1 MNDPDR
7 GVRIDQ
13 FMVTARWMLA
23 LIGLLIVVI
32 FVVTVGSITD
42 ARKQTLDAITD
53 LRKQVDQLKSENHWS
68 LQDRADLHQSYGEIR
83 EALKRL
89 EVRAK

>member
-13 FMVTARWMLA
+13 FMVAAKGMLA
-23 LIGLLIVVI
+23 LIGILIVVI
-32 FVVTVGSITD
+32 FVITVGSITD
-42 ARKQTLDAITD
+42 SRKQTLDAITD
-53 LRKQVDQLKSENHWS
+53 LRKQIDLLKDQNHWS
-68 LQDRADLHQSYGEIR
+68 VQDRAELHQANGEIR

-89 EVRAK
+89 EGRQ

>member
-13 FMVTARWMLA
+13 FMVAAKGMLA
-23 LIGLLIVVI
+23 LIGILIVVI
-32 FVVTVGSITD
+32 FVITVGSITD
-42 ARKQTLDAITD
+42 SRKQTLDAITD
-53 LRKQVDQLKSENHWS
+53 LRKQIDLLKDQNHWS
-68 LQDRADLHQSYGEIR
+68 VQDRADLHQSYGEIR

-89 EVRAK
+89 EGRK